1 MSPSQF
7 FPSKCA
13 KKWNVIVLPVIC
25 LQDALLKNKLLE
37 HEKDLAFRRGRSDAG
52 ATSESYVKFGWYY
65 SMLLK
70 KDLSECAPG

>member
-1 MSPSQF
+1 
-7 FPSKCA
+7 
-13 KKWNVIVLPVIC
+13 V
-25 LQDALLKNKLLE
+25 QDALLKNKLLE